1 MRFRKIR
8 LIDFIAF
15 IAESIIMQPFILTL
29 LFVLTVGMRPPM
41 GPMMGPMG
49 PMMRGPMMGQ
59 PRKPMK

>member
-1 MRFRKIR
+1 M
-8 LIDFIAF
+8 A
-15 IAESIIMQPFILTL
+15 
-29 LFVLTVGMRPPM
+29 VLKFETVVTSVFEVGMRPPM